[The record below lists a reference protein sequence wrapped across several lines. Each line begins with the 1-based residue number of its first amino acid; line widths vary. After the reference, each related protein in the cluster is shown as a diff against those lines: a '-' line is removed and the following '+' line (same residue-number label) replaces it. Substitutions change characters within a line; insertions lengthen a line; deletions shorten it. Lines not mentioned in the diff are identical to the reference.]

1 MNLNK
6 LAVNNVLRDKL
17 TYLAYFLSSVFSV
30 FIFFSF
36 SISMFHPDLAV
47 IGDGATLSLVMEAG
61 NIIVYIF
68 SFIFIAYSIKSFMHS
83 RKKTLGTFIIMG
95 ASKKQLNNII
105 FKENIFIGIAS
116 IITAIILGLI
126 CSPFF
131 LMLSR
136 NIMGVDGF
144 RVYFPIKAI
153 GLTFVMFFI
162 LFLIISFITPKFIR
176 KDKVIKL
183 LKSDKISEKESKISP
198 LLMTIGVF
206 IAFILILLVAFYKK
220 YEGIRGFVDSQL
232 GTTGMFVGAL
242 VVLYVIY
249 SQGSILLVSKLKSK
263 KLYLKKTNMLTI
275 SDIKSKLNSN
285 IKMMYLVTVLFIG
298 AFLAIDILYA
308 SSADVEKNTKYVQP
322 YSYTYMSLGNNDNEQ
337 EHIELI
343 GNSLKDKVGYKKFE
357 AEILYKDEDFRNGLI
372 SESDYNNL
380 IEGVGGEKVLLKDN
394 EVYLVK
400 VNSDLSLEEDSS
412 KQNISLLGGNNYTIV
427 GLGEKNIFPESYFNT
442 VVVVNDK
449 TLNTL
454 NERENFNII
463 KDYSYNINNWQNES
477 EVSNYLKSKL
487 VRDHVYKFGFFSANN
502 ILNIEKMVKNLTL
515 YIGFFISIIFVIAA
529 LSIIYFRLITDIER
543 ERIKFKGIIK
553 LGLSKKELSK
563 IISTQNF
570 ILMFV
575 PFIISTIITF
585 IVMLILSANFSGS
598 YIKAGVGCSLIFLV
612 IEIIGYTIVNTK
624 YQKSILT
631 DILK

>member
-6 LAVNNVLRDKL
+6 LAINNVLRDKL

-36 SISMFHPDLAV
+36 SISMFHPDLGV
-47 IGDGATLSLVMEAG
+47 ISDGATLSLVMEAG

-105 FKENIFIGIAS
+105 FKENMFIGIAS

-131 LMLSR
+131 LMISR
-136 NIMGVDGF
+136 NIMGVNEF
-144 RVYFPIKAI
+144 KIYFPIKAI

-162 LFLIISFITPKFIR
+162 LFLIIAFITPKFIR

-183 LKSDKISEKESKISP
+183 LKSDKISEKESKTSP

-206 IAFILILLVAFYKK
+206 IASILILLIAFYKK
-220 YEGIRGFVDSQL
+220 YEGIREFVNSQI
-232 GTTGMFVGAL
+232 GTTLMFVGAL
-242 VVLYVIY
+242 AVLYILY
-249 SQGSILLVSKLKSK
+249 SQVSIFLISNLKSK
-263 KLYLKKTNMLTI
+263 KFYLRKTNMITI

-285 IKMMYLVTVLFIG
+285 TKMMYLVTVLFIG

-308 SSADVEKNTKYVQP
+308 SSADIEKYTINAQP

-343 GNSLKDKVGYKKFE
+343 GNSLKDKVGYKKFK
-357 AEILYKDEDFRNGLI
+357 AEILYKDKDFRNGLI

-380 IEGVGGEKVLLKDN
+380 IEGVGGEKVSLKDN
-394 EVYLVK
+394 EVYLAK
-400 VNSDLSLEEDSS
+400 VSSEVITEDNSS
-412 KQNISLLGGNNYTIV
+412 KESMSLLGGNNYTIV
-427 GLGEKNIFPESYFNT
+427 GLGEKNIFPEGYFNT
-442 VVVVNDK
+442 VIVVNDE

-477 EVSNYLKSKL
+477 VLSKELKSKL
-487 VRDHVYKFGFFSANN
+487 VMGDVYKFGFFSAND
-502 ILNIEKMVKNLTL
+502 ILNVEKMVKNLTL

-598 YIKAGVGCSLIFLV
+598 YIKAGVGCSIIFLV
-612 IEIIGYTIVNTK
+612 IEIIGYIIVNTK
-624 YQKSILT
+624 YKNSILE
-631 DILK
+631 KNC

>member
-68 SFIFIAYSIKSFMHS
+68 SFIFITYSIRSFMHS

-144 RVYFPIKAI
+144 KVYFPIKAI

-162 LFLIISFITPKFIR
+162 LFLIIAFITPKFIR

-206 IAFILILLVAFYKK
+206 ITSILILLIAFYKK
-220 YEGIRGFVDSQL
+220 YEGIREFVNSQI
-232 GTTGMFVGAL
+232 GTTLMFIGAL
-242 VVLYVIY
+242 AVLYILY
-249 SQGSILLVSKLKSK
+249 SQVSIFLISNLKSK
-263 KLYLKKTNMLTI
+263 KFYLKKTNMITI

-285 IKMMYLVTVLFIG
+285 TKMMYLVTVLFIG

-308 SSADVEKNTKYVQP
+308 SSADIEKYTINAQP
-322 YSYTYMSLGNNDNEQ
+322 YSYTYMSLENNDNEQ
-337 EHIELI
+337 GHIELI
-343 GNSLKDKVGYKKFE
+343 GNSLKDKVGYEKFK

-380 IEGVGGEKVLLKDN
+380 IEGVGGEKVSLKDN
-394 EVYLVK
+394 EVYLAK
-400 VNSDLSLEEDSS
+400 VSSDLSMEEDSS
-412 KQNISLLGGNNYTIV
+412 KQNISLLGENNYTII
-427 GLGEKNIFPESYFNT
+427 GLGEKNIFPEGYFNT
-442 VVVVNDK
+442 VTVVNDE

-454 NERENFNII
+454 DERENFNNIN
-463 KDYSYNINNWQNES
+463 DYSYNVNNWQNES
-477 EVSNYLKSKL
+477 AVTKELQSKL
-487 VRDHVYKFGFFSANN
+487 VMGDVYKFGFFSAND
-502 ILNIEKMVKNLTL
+502 ILNTEKMVKNLTL
-515 YIGFFISIIFVIAA
+515 YIGFFISIIFIIAA
-529 LSIIYFRLITDIER
+529 LSIIYFRLITDMEK
-543 ERIKFKGIIK
+543 ECIKFRGIVK

-585 IVMLILSANFSGS
+585 IVILILSANFSGS
-598 YIKAGVGCSLIFLV
+598 YIKAGVGCSIIFLV
-612 IEIIGYTIVNTK
+612 IEVIGYIIVNTK
-624 YQKSILT
+624 YKNSILKE
-631 DILK
+631 ILN